1 MPASALAPTTA
12 YDFRKVQARWP
23 GLSDHPSL
31 SDERAPAHTSH
42 RTYYVLQMP
51 PGSPASPPAAQ
62 LKSNAFADALA
73 RYHRLR
79 GRRTSTEHPDHPL
92 GTSQAPA
99 WPELLDSLRRNVL
112 GASDNLDLIFPA
124 TKIDQARQLTKTLAP
139 MDLMSTKAPHIRA
152 LALGL
157 LTGDDHHSP
166 MATAQP
172 YIDRYGA
179 DTVGCYMIFMGPH
192 QHDLPFSEPQIA
204 GAHRF
209 LSRLWRLAHGL
220 PPHLGAPPRSPVG
233 ADLQLLRKT
242 HQTIDRVT
250 NTIESDFHFHV
261 AIASI
266 MGFVSESI
274 HVRDRVQPQ
283 TIRFATETAASLLFP
298 FAPHC
303 AADAYHQLTGKRVWE
318 RPWPTP
324 DPAYLR
330 REQLQIVVQVD
341 GKLQARFQ
349 ANHDATPEQ
358 LKQLARDCAPVRKR
372 IAGRQIQREV
382 VVPGRLVNFV
392 TN

>member
-1 MPASALAPTTA
+1 
-12 YDFRKVQARWP
+12 
-23 GLSDHPSL
+23 
-31 SDERAPAHTSH
+31 
-42 RTYYVLQMP
+42 MP
-51 PGSPASPPAAQ
+51 PGSPVNAPAEQ
-62 LKSNAFADALA
+62 LKSNAFADALT
-73 RYHRLR
+73 RYHRSR
-79 GRRTSTEHPDHPL
+79 GRHVVTDCAEPVIDDLSAPDWL
-92 GTSQAPA
+92 
-99 WPELLDSLRRNVL
+99 ELLDTLRRNVL
-112 GASDNLDLIFPA
+112 GPSDNLDLILPA
-124 TKIDQARQLTKTLAP
+124 TKIDQARQLTKTLTR

-157 LTGDDHHSP
+157 LTGDDHHVP
-166 MATAQP
+166 MGTAQP

-192 QHDLPFSEPQIA
+192 QHDLPFSDPQIA

-209 LSRLWRLAHGL
+209 LSRLWRLADSL

-242 HQTIDRVT
+242 HQTIDQVT

-274 HVRDRVQPQ
+274 HVRDRAQPQ

-303 AADAYHQLTGKRVWE
+303 AADAYHQLTGERVWE
-318 RPWPTP
+318 RSWPVA

-349 ANHDATPEQ
+349 ANRDATPEQ
-358 LKQLARDCAPVRKR
+358 LKQLARDCAPVRER